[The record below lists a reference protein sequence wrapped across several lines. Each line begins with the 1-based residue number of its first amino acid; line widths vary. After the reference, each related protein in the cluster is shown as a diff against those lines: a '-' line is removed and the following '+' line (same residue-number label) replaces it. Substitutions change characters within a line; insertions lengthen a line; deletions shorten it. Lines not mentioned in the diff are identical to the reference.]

1 MLQQVYQ
8 VYQRFDVDFVA
19 PASRFIKN
27 ETMTKVFYCEFWE
40 FFSLQFCK
48 EEDLGTNVFLWI
60 LRHF

>member
-27 ETMTKVFYCEFWE
+27 ETMTKVFYCEF
-40 FFSLQFCK
+40 
-48 EEDLGTNVFLWI
+48 
-60 LRHF
+60 